1 MQKKRALLKSLTRAV
16 RVATG
21 AGVRAVAQMEKK
33 AAVYFSKSWLEKM
46 ESWLWRFSRPTLE
59 KLLQHEEKRISDASR
74 ATAAERRRTEALR
87 LAAKHFGDRDW
98 QWRYWCLRLRRTG
111 ALQDGGP
118 TSFFELW
125 RTLPPERLARAEDEA
140 EARRRA
146 EASFITHLQAIA
158 HGRTGLSVS
167 ALRQPMP
174 SDPAR
179 AADDEAV
186 LRMLWLWVGYVAY
199 DETLSES
206 GEEAVKRFL
215 KRAWP
220 KYHGSRITRSLLE
233 TWVQYAKDI
242 KYERDA
248 QACYGGRGWD
258 PRRRR

>member
-1 MQKKRALLKSLTRAV
+1 MQLFELVSPRLFRPLAGPNRAFYAELLLLLWEECRHTADYSISRAEAVSRAEDYFAALAKPLTLDAD
-16 RVATG
+16 G
-21 AGVRAVAQMEKK
+21 AGDEEEQ
-33 AAVYFSKSWLEKM
+33 
-46 ESWLWRFSRPTLE
+46 PTRDPHTL
-59 KLLQHEEKRISDASR
+59 
-74 ATAAERRRTEALR
+74 ALGF
-87 LAAKHFGDRDW
+87 L
-98 QWRYWCLRLRRTG
+98 LRLRRTG

>member
-1 MQKKRALLKSLTRAV
+1 
-16 RVATG
+16 
-21 AGVRAVAQMEKK
+21 
-33 AAVYFSKSWLEKM
+33 
-46 ESWLWRFSRPTLE
+46 
-59 KLLQHEEKRISDASR
+59 
-74 ATAAERRRTEALR
+74 
-87 LAAKHFGDRDW
+87 
-98 QWRYWCLRLRRTG
+98 
-111 ALQDGGP
+111 
-118 TSFFELW
+118 
-125 RTLPPERLARAEDEA
+125 
-140 EARRRA
+140 
-146 EASFITHLQAIA
+146 
-158 HGRTGLSVS
+158 
-167 ALRQPMP
+167 MP

-220 KYHGSRITRSLLE
+220 KYHGNRITRSLLE

>member
-1 MQKKRALLKSLTRAV
+1 MPLREWRKKRQFIFLRAGSKKWSLGSGAFHVRHLKT
-16 RVATG
+16 
-21 AGVRAVAQMEKK
+21 
-33 AAVYFSKSWLEKM
+33 AAA
-46 ESWLWRFSRPTLE
+46 RR
-59 KLLQHEEKRISDASR
+59 KRISDASR

-220 KYHGSRITRSLLE
+220 KYHGNRITRSLLE

>member
-1 MQKKRALLKSLTRAV
+1 MQTKRALLKSLTRAV
-16 RVATG
+16 RVVTG
-21 AGVRAVAQMEKK
+21 AAARAVARMEKK

-46 ESWLWRFSRPTLE
+46 EPWLWRFSRPTLE

-87 LAAKHFGDRDW
+87 LAAKH
-98 QWRYWCLRLRRTG
+98 
-111 ALQDGGP
+111 
-118 TSFFELW
+118 FFELW

>member
-1 MQKKRALLKSLTRAV
+1 MQTKRALLKSLTRAV
-16 RVATG
+16 RVVTG
-21 AGVRAVAQMEKK
+21 AAARAVARMEKK

-46 ESWLWRFSRPTLE
+46 EPWLWRFSRPTLE

-179 AADDEAV
+179 AADDEA
-186 LRMLWLWVGYVAY
+186 
-199 DETLSES
+199 LSES

-220 KYHGSRITRSLLE
+220 KYHGNRITRSLLE

>member
-1 MQKKRALLKSLTRAV
+1 MAVLVPAAAPHRRA
-16 RVATG
+16 
-21 AGVRAVAQMEKK
+21 AGR
-33 AAVYFSKSWLEKM
+33 
-46 ESWLWRFSRPTLE
+46 RP
-59 KLLQHEEKRISDASR
+59 
-74 ATAAERRRTEALR
+74 
-87 LAAKHFGDRDW
+87 HF
-98 QWRYWCLRLRRTG
+98 
-111 ALQDGGP
+111 
-118 TSFFELW
+118 FFELW

>member
-1 MQKKRALLKSLTRAV
+1 MQTKRALLKSLTRAV
-16 RVATG
+16 RVVTG
-21 AGVRAVAQMEKK
+21 AAARAVARMEKK

-46 ESWLWRFSRPTLE
+46 EPWLWRFSRPTLE

-74 ATAAERRRTEALR
+74 ATAAERRRTEA
-87 LAAKHFGDRDW
+87 
-98 QWRYWCLRLRRTG
+98 LRRTG

>member
-1 MQKKRALLKSLTRAV
+1 MQTKRALLKSLTRAV
-16 RVATG
+16 RVVTG
-21 AGVRAVAQMEKK
+21 AAARAVARMEKK

-46 ESWLWRFSRPTLE
+46 EPWLWRFSRPTLE

-167 ALRQPMP
+167 ALRQP
-174 SDPAR
+174 DAER
-179 AADDEAV
+179 
-186 LRMLWLWVGYVAY
+186 
-199 DETLSES
+199 
-206 GEEAVKRFL
+206 
-215 KRAWP
+215 
-220 KYHGSRITRSLLE
+220 SR
-233 TWVQYAKDI
+233 K
-242 KYERDA
+242 
-248 QACYGGRGWD
+248 GR
-258 PRRRR
+258 R

>member
-1 MQKKRALLKSLTRAV
+1 MLPAQRRLN
-16 RVATG
+16 
-21 AGVRAVAQMEKK
+21 AGG
-33 AAVYFSKSWLEKM
+33 
-46 ESWLWRFSRPTLE
+46 
-59 KLLQHEEKRISDASR
+59 
-74 ATAAERRRTEALR
+74 RRLR

-158 HGRTGLSVS
+158 HGRTVS

-220 KYHGSRITRSLLE
+220 KYHGNRITRSLLE

>member
-1 MQKKRALLKSLTRAV
+1 MQLFELVSPRLFRPLAGPNRAFYAELLLLLWEECRHTADYSISRAEAV
-16 RVATG
+16 SRAEDYFAALAKPLALDADG
-21 AGVRAVAQMEKK
+21 AGDEDEQPTRDPHTLAVG
-33 AAVYFSKSWLEKM
+33 FL
-46 ESWLWRFSRPTLE
+46 
-59 KLLQHEEKRISDASR
+59 
-74 ATAAERRRTEALR
+74 
-87 LAAKHFGDRDW
+87 
-98 QWRYWCLRLRRTG
+98 LRLRRTG

-186 LRMLWLWVGYVAY
+186 LRMLWLWVGSVSYTHL
-199 DETLSES
+199 TL
-206 GEEAVKRFL
+206 
-215 KRAWP
+215 P
-220 KYHGSRITRSLLE
+220 TILL
-233 TWVQYAKDI
+233 V
-242 KYERDA
+242 
-248 QACYGGRGWD
+248 
-258 PRRRR
+258 

>member
-1 MQKKRALLKSLTRAV
+1 MQTKRALLKSLTRAV
-16 RVATG
+16 RVVTG
-21 AGVRAVAQMEKK
+21 AAARAVARMEKK

-46 ESWLWRFSRPTLE
+46 EPWLWRFSRPTLE

-146 EASFITHLQAIA
+146 EASFITHLQAA
-158 HGRTGLSVS
+158 QDCRSVRCAS
-167 ALRQPMP
+167 RCRAIPQGPQMMKRCCACFGSGWVMWPMTKRSP
-174 SDPAR
+174 S
-179 AADDEAV
+179 
-186 LRMLWLWVGYVAY
+186 L
-199 DETLSES
+199 
-206 GEEAVKRFL
+206 
-215 KRAWP
+215 
-220 KYHGSRITRSLLE
+220 
-233 TWVQYAKDI
+233 AK
-242 KYERDA
+242 K
-248 QACYGGRGWD
+248 
-258 PRRRR
+258 P

>member
-1 MQKKRALLKSLTRAV
+1 MLPAQRRLN
-16 RVATG
+16 
-21 AGVRAVAQMEKK
+21 AGG
-33 AAVYFSKSWLEKM
+33 
-46 ESWLWRFSRPTLE
+46 
-59 KLLQHEEKRISDASR
+59 
-74 ATAAERRRTEALR
+74 RRRCAWRQSISATETGSGGIGACGC
-87 LAAKHFGDRDW
+87 AAP
-98 QWRYWCLRLRRTG
+98 G

>member
-1 MQKKRALLKSLTRAV
+1 MQTKRALLKSLTRAV
-16 RVATG
+16 RVVTG
-21 AGVRAVAQMEKK
+21 AAARAVARMEKK

-46 ESWLWRFSRPTLE
+46 EPWLWRFSRPTLE

-74 ATAAERRRTEALR
+74 ATAAERRRTE
-87 LAAKHFGDRDW
+87 
-98 QWRYWCLRLRRTG
+98 
-111 ALQDGGP
+111 
-118 TSFFELW
+118 
-125 RTLPPERLARAEDEA
+125 
-140 EARRRA
+140 
-146 EASFITHLQAIA
+146 
-158 HGRTGLSVS
+158 